1 MQPIRMQGMLEIKLK
16 QGGNKGVEHWD
27 QVLAVLQGETLSLFK
42 DAAAAAQTT
51 SRWPPINMVGAVCRE
66 NTFYRRKE
74 NTFKIIPQDGSQY
87 MFATSTRELM
97 LTWVKKLQKI
107 PGSSS
112 SSDSDDSGRA
122 SSVNLSLEKLA
133 DTPDDSSSRKPL
145 DGRPESLERQLSA
158 DPPPK
163 PPHTYY
169 DKHSYP
175 EGGEGRTPGVST
187 GAADHHS
194 EPPLAPPP
202 PPPSPT
208 PSPQL
213 TDDAASR
220 DKPRKSV
227 FRKFFTKK

>member
-1 MQPIRMQGMLEIKLK
+1 MQPIRMQGTLEIKLK
-16 QGGNKGVEHWD
+16 QGGNKGAEHWEE
-27 QVLAVLQGETLSLFK
+27 VLAVLQGETLSLFK

-51 SRWPPINMVGAVCRE
+51 SRWPPIDMVGAVCRE
-66 NTFYRRKE
+66 NPFYRRKD
-74 NTFKIIPQDGSQY
+74 NTFKIILQDGSQY
-87 MFATSTRELM
+87 MFSTSTRELM
-97 LTWVKKLQKI
+97 LSWVKKLQNL

-112 SSDSDDSGRA
+112 SDSEDSGRA

-133 DTPDDSSSRKPL
+133 DAPDDSSSRKPL
-145 DGRPESLERQLSA
+145 DRRPESLERQLSA

-175 EGGEGRTPGVST
+175 EGGEGRTPG
-187 GAADHHS
+187 AASRHGEAPS
-194 EPPLAPPP
+194 APPPSP

-213 TDDAASR
+213 TE
-220 DKPRKSV
+220 DKPRRSV